1 MDDPTERPSGPD
13 GTRAE
18 SGVTEFWDR
27 VVGRAEDA
35 ATAYRDA
42 GWDAVELHPGNAT
55 PVPAMGGEGAGDYGL
70 SVLVPP
76 DEFETVERLAGETT
90 FDDADVRRVERGETV
105 FVVAAFLAPES
116 GDAVVVPTHYRRREA
131 ASMLDR
137 ALSAGEMRVLVRSPD
152 DDPVV
157 FRDDDVASWT
167 PDRESE

>member
-1 MDDPTERPSGPD
+1 MDDPTRRPSGAD

-18 SGVTEFWDR
+18 SGATEFWDR
-27 VVGRAEDA
+27 VVGGAEDA

-42 GWDAVELHPGNAT
+42 GWDAAGLHPGNTT
-55 PVPAMGGEGAGDYGL
+55 PVPAMGGEGTGDYGL

-76 DEFETVERLAGETT
+76 GEFESVERLADEAT

-116 GDAVVVPTHYRRREA
+116 GDAVVVPAYYRRREA

-137 ALSAGEMRVLVRSPD
+137 ALSTGEMRVLVRSPD

-157 FRDDDVASWT
+157 LRDDVASWT
-167 PDRESE
+167 PNRESK